1 MNGKLF
7 NCIAVAAVL
16 LMCGQVRAQDPVKP
30 ARPMEPPKRPTA
42 EQMAESRTRE
52 MDTLLNLDAKQY
64 KKIYKMNLKDAKEML
79 AGMESKSK
87 SSNGTSEMSM
97 GGAPG
102 MGGGM
107 GQGGPGMGGG
117 MGQGGGMP
125 PMGGMGQGA
134 PEMGGRMG
142 QGSPRMQKDDEETI
156 EKEKAKRAKQLKKI
170 LTQGQFQIW
179 QKDEAARESKE
190 FWKAQND
197 RSDSTVTFKY

>member
-7 NCIAVAAVL
+7 NFIAVAAVL

-64 KKIYKMNLKDAKEML
+64 KKIYKMNLKEAKEKV
-79 AGMESKSK
+79 AWMESKSE
-87 SSNGTSEMSM
+87 SSNSNGMSEM
-97 GGAPG
+97 P

-117 MGQGGGMP
+117 GMGQGGGMP
-125 PMGGMGQGA
+125 PMGGGMGQGG
-134 PEMGGRMG
+134 PGMEDRMG

-156 EKEKAKRAKQLKKI
+156 EKEKAKKAKQLKKI
-170 LTQGQFQIW
+170 LTQEQFQIW

-197 RSDSTVTFKY
+197 RSDSTVTF

>member
-7 NCIAVAAVL
+7 NFIAVAAVL

-64 KKIYKMNLKDAKEML
+64 KKIYKMNLKEAKEKV
-79 AGMESKSK
+79 AWMESKSE
-87 SSNGTSEMSM
+87 SSNSNGMSEM
-97 GGAPG
+97 P

-117 MGQGGGMP
+117 GMGQGGGMP
-125 PMGGMGQGA
+125 PMGGGMGQGG
-134 PEMGGRMG
+134 PGMEVRMG

-156 EKEKAKRAKQLKKI
+156 EKEKAKKAKQLKKI
-170 LTQGQFQIW
+170 LTQEQFQIW

-197 RSDSTVTFKY
+197 RSDSTVTF

>member
-16 LMCGQVRAQDPVKP
+16 LMCVQVRAQDPVKP

-42 EQMAESRTRE
+42 EQMAESRTRA

-64 KKIYKMNLKDAKEML
+64 KKIYNMNLKEAKEKV
-79 AGMESKSK
+79 AWMESKSK
-87 SSNGTSEMSM
+87 SSNSNGMSEMPM
-97 GGAPG
+97 G
-102 MGGGM
+102 
-107 GQGGPGMGGG
+107 GGPGMGGGG

-125 PMGGMGQGA
+125 PMGGGMGQGG
-134 PEMGGRMG
+134 PGMEGRMG

-156 EKEKAKRAKQLKKI
+156 EKEKAKKAKQLKKI
-170 LTQGQFQIW
+170 LTPEQFQIW

-197 RSDSTVTFKY
+197 QSDSTVTF